1 MNSEKVF
8 FRSMHKM
15 GNRAPIYLLAIL
27 GMSVSYAMFSVMGSL
42 LMKNIVDMAAALG
55 QNNLLKTVII
65 IVLAGLIFLLI
76 YACCTII
83 YNVEAKRIFGV
94 LSEEVLDEEIH
105 LPFSYYENH
114 HSGEIISKVAYD
126 LNGMGA
132 IYGSRFRRVVMPMLQ
147 VIVLLIPMLMYCW
160 QLALCMVFINC
171 VIVFTDMVTLPRI
184 GQVKK
189 KLSEINKIMTQH
201 LSDMIQGM
209 STIRMFSA
217 GHAKIDK
224 IKHSNRKYY
233 KSNKAY
239 IRITAVLD
247 SITNGCDLLCGLLF
261 VLLGLFFVNKGIT
274 TFGAVA
280 AIYTMYGSFSKQFLM
295 IGKYIPELSG
305 CLANAENIFE
315 FLDTK
320 REPENWYDSGND
332 DKCGDSNH
340 AVEVKNVTFSYNK
353 EQNVLDNLSLDIN
366 VNECVAITGA
376 SGCGKT
382 TLSKLMLGLYPVDDG
397 DIRLLEKSIKNQ
409 SLSETRAN
417 IAYVPQDAYLF
428 NGTVMENIRYGNAQA
443 GDEEVY
449 EAAKLANAHEFIEK
463 LENGYNEMVNDG
475 GVNFSGGQR
484 QRLAIARAVVS
495 EAPIIILDEATSA
508 LDPDSERKVN
518 QALRNIKG
526 RKTIIM
532 IAHRPST
539 IEMADRVIN
548 IEPKYK

>member
-1 MNSEKVF
+1 
-8 FRSMHKM
+8 M

-42 LMKNIVDMAAALG
+42 LMKNVVDMAAAG

-147 VIVLLIPMLMYCW
+147 VIVLLIPMIMYCW
-160 QLALCMVFINC
+160 QLALCMVLINC

-189 KLSEINKIMTQH
+189 KLSEVNKIMTQH

-224 IKHSNRKYY
+224 VKQSNRKYY
-233 KSNKAY
+233 KNNKAY

-280 AIYTMYGSFSKQFLM
+280 GIYTMYGSFSKQFLM
-295 IGKYIPELSG
+295 IGKYIPDLSG

-548 IEPKYK
+548 IE

>member
-1 MNSEKVF
+1 MNSVKVF

-42 LMKNIVDMAAALG
+42 LMKNVVDMAAAG
-55 QNNLLKTVII
+55 RNNLLKTVII

-160 QLALCMVFINC
+160 QLALCMVLINC

-224 IKHSNRKYY
+224 VKQSNRKYY

-366 VNECVAITGA
+366 VNECVAITGS

-382 TLSKLMLGLYPVDDG
+382 TLSKLMLGLYQVDDG
-397 DIRLLEKSIKNQ
+397 DIRLLGKSIKNQ

-508 LDPDSERKVN
+508 LDPDSGRKVN

>member
-1 MNSEKVF
+1 MNSVKVF

-42 LMKNIVDMAAALG
+42 LMKNVVDMVAAG

-147 VIVLLIPMLMYCW
+147 VIVLLIPMIMYCW
-160 QLALCMVFINC
+160 QLALCMVLINC

-189 KLSEINKIMTQH
+189 KLSEVNKIMTQH

-224 IKHSNRKYY
+224 VKQSNRKYY
-233 KSNKAY
+233 KNNKAY

-280 AIYTMYGSFSKQFLM
+280 GIYTMYGSFSKQFLM

-548 IEPKYK
+548 IE

>member
-1 MNSEKVF
+1 MNSVKVF

-42 LMKNIVDMAAALG
+42 LMKNVVDMAAAG
-55 QNNLLKTVII
+55 QNNLLKTVI

-147 VIVLLIPMLMYCW
+147 VIVLLIPMIMYCW
-160 QLALCMVFINC
+160 QLALCMVLINC

-189 KLSEINKIMTQH
+189 KLSEVNKIMTQH

-224 IKHSNRKYY
+224 VKQSNRKYY
-233 KSNKAY
+233 KNNKAY

-280 AIYTMYGSFSKQFLM
+280 GIYTMYGSFSKQFLM

-548 IEPKYK
+548 IE

>member
-42 LMKNIVDMAAALG
+42 LMKNIVDMAAASG

-428 NGTVMENIRYGNAQA
+428 NETVMENIRYGNAQA

-548 IEPKYK
+548 IE

>member
-1 MNSEKVF
+1 MNSVKVF

-15 GNRAPIYLLAIL
+15 GNRAPIYLFAIL

-42 LMKNIVDMAAALG
+42 LMKNVVDMAAASG

-147 VIVLLIPMLMYCW
+147 VIVLLIPMIMYCW
-160 QLALCMVFINC
+160 QLALCMVLINC

-224 IKHSNRKYY
+224 VKQSNRKYY

-305 CLANAENIFE
+305 CLANAENVFE

-320 REPENWYDSGND
+320 REPENWYASGND
-332 DKCGDSNH
+332 DICSDSNH

-382 TLSKLMLGLYPVDDG
+382 TLSKLVLGLYSVDDG
-397 DIRLLEKSIKNQ
+397 DIRLLGKSIKNQ

-548 IEPKYK
+548 IE

>member
-42 LMKNIVDMAAALG
+42 LMKNIVDMAAASG

-65 IVLAGLIFLLI
+65 IVLVGLIFLLI

-548 IEPKYK
+548 IE

>member
-42 LMKNIVDMAAALG
+42 LMKNIVDMAAVSG

-548 IEPKYK
+548 IE

>member
-27 GMSVSYAMFSVMGSL
+27 GMSVSYAMFSVMDSL
-42 LMKNIVDMAAALG
+42 LMKNIVDMAAASG

-548 IEPKYK
+548 IE

>member
-1 MNSEKVF
+1 MNSVKVF

-42 LMKNIVDMAAALG
+42 LMKNVVDMAAAG
-55 QNNLLKTVII
+55 QNNHLLKTVII

-147 VIVLLIPMLMYCW
+147 VIVLLIPMIMYCW
-160 QLALCMVFINC
+160 QLALCMVLINC

-189 KLSEINKIMTQH
+189 KLSEVNKIMTQH

-224 IKHSNRKYY
+224 VKQSNRKYY
-233 KSNKAY
+233 KNNKAY

-280 AIYTMYGSFSKQFLM
+280 GIYTMYGSFSKQFLM

-548 IEPKYK
+548 IE

>member
-94 LSEEVLDEEIH
+94 LSEEVLGEEIH

-548 IEPKYK
+548 IE

>member
-1 MNSEKVF
+1 MNSVKVF

-42 LMKNIVDMAAALG
+42 LMKNVVDMAAAG
-55 QNNLLKTVII
+55 RNNLLKTVII

-114 HSGEIISKVAYD
+114 HSGEIISKVTYD

-160 QLALCMVFINC
+160 QLALCMVLINC

-224 IKHSNRKYY
+224 VKQSNRKYY

-340 AVEVKNVTFSYNK
+340 AVEVKNDTFSYNK

-366 VNECVAITGA
+366 VNECVAITGS

-382 TLSKLMLGLYPVDDG
+382 TLSKLMLGLYQVDDG
-397 DIRLLEKSIKNQ
+397 DIRLLGKSIKNQ

-548 IEPKYK
+548 IE

>member
-1 MNSEKVF
+1 MNSVKVF

-42 LMKNIVDMAAALG
+42 LMKNVVDMAAAG
-55 QNNLLKTVII
+55 RNNLLKTVII

-160 QLALCMVFINC
+160 QLALCMVLINC

-224 IKHSNRKYY
+224 VKQSNRKYY

-366 VNECVAITGA
+366 VNECVAITGS

-382 TLSKLMLGLYPVDDG
+382 TLSKLMLGLYQVDDG
-397 DIRLLEKSIKNQ
+397 DIRLLGKSIKNQ

-428 NGTVMENIRYGNAQA
+428 NGTVMENIRYGKAQA

-449 EAAKLANAHEFIEK
+449 EAAKLANEHEFIEK

>member
-42 LMKNIVDMAAALG
+42 LMKNVVDMAAAG

-147 VIVLLIPMLMYCW
+147 VIVLLIPMIMYCW
-160 QLALCMVFINC
+160 QLALCMVLINC

-189 KLSEINKIMTQH
+189 KLSEVNKIMTQH

-224 IKHSNRKYY
+224 VKQSNRKYY
-233 KSNKAY
+233 KNNKAY

-280 AIYTMYGSFSKQFLM
+280 GIYTMYGSFSKQFLM

-548 IEPKYK
+548 IE

>member
-1 MNSEKVF
+1 MNSVKVF

-42 LMKNIVDMAAALG
+42 LMKNVVDMAAAG

-147 VIVLLIPMLMYCW
+147 VIVLLIPMIMYCW
-160 QLALCMVFINC
+160 QLALCMVLINC

-189 KLSEINKIMTQH
+189 KLSEVNKIMTQH

-224 IKHSNRKYY
+224 VKQSNRKYY
-233 KSNKAY
+233 KNNKAY

-280 AIYTMYGSFSKQFLM
+280 GIYTMYGSFSKQFLM

-320 REPENWYDSGND
+320 RESENWYDSGND

-548 IEPKYK
+548 IE

>member
-1 MNSEKVF
+1 MNSVKVF

-42 LMKNIVDMAAALG
+42 LMKNVVDMAAAG
-55 QNNLLKTVII
+55 RNNLLKTVII

-114 HSGEIISKVAYD
+114 HSGEIISKVTYD

-160 QLALCMVFINC
+160 QLALCMVLINC

-224 IKHSNRKYY
+224 VKQSNRKYY

-366 VNECVAITGA
+366 VNECVAITGS

-382 TLSKLMLGLYPVDDG
+382 TLSKLMLGLYQVDDG
-397 DIRLLEKSIKNQ
+397 DIRLLGKSIKNQ

-548 IEPKYK
+548 IE

>member
-1 MNSEKVF
+1 MNSVKVF

-42 LMKNIVDMAAALG
+42 LMKNVVDMAAAG

-147 VIVLLIPMLMYCW
+147 VIVLLIPMIMYCW
-160 QLALCMVFINC
+160 QLALCMVLINC
-171 VIVFTDMVTLPRI
+171 VMVFTDMVTLPRI

-189 KLSEINKIMTQH
+189 KLSEVNKIMTQH

-224 IKHSNRKYY
+224 VKQSNRKYY
-233 KSNKAY
+233 KNNKAY

-280 AIYTMYGSFSKQFLM
+280 GIYTMYGSFSKQFLM

-548 IEPKYK
+548 IE

>member
-261 VLLGLFFVNKGIT
+261 VLLGLFFVNNGIT

-548 IEPKYK
+548 IE

>member
-1 MNSEKVF
+1 MNSVKVF

-42 LMKNIVDMAAALG
+42 LMKNVVDMAAAG
-55 QNNLLKTVII
+55 RNNLLKTVII

-94 LSEEVLDEEIH
+94 LSEEVHDEEIH

-160 QLALCMVFINC
+160 QLALCMVLINC

-224 IKHSNRKYY
+224 VKQSNRKYY

-366 VNECVAITGA
+366 VNECVAITGS

-382 TLSKLMLGLYPVDDG
+382 TLSKLMLGLYQVDDG
-397 DIRLLEKSIKNQ
+397 DIRLLGKSIKNQ

-548 IEPKYK
+548 IE

>member
-42 LMKNIVDMAAALG
+42 LMKNIVDMAAASG

-189 KLSEINKIMTQH
+189 KLSEINKIMTQP

-548 IEPKYK
+548 IE

>member
-42 LMKNIVDMAAALG
+42 LMKNIVDMAAASG

-160 QLALCMVFINC
+160 QLALCMVLINC

-548 IEPKYK
+548 IE

>member
-1 MNSEKVF
+1 MNSVKVF

-42 LMKNIVDMAAALG
+42 LMKNVVDMAAAG
-55 QNNLLKTVII
+55 RNNLLKTVII

-132 IYGSRFRRVVMPMLQ
+132 VYGSRFRRVVMPMLQ

-160 QLALCMVFINC
+160 QLALCMVLINC

-224 IKHSNRKYY
+224 VKQSNRKYY

-366 VNECVAITGA
+366 VNECVAITGS

-382 TLSKLMLGLYPVDDG
+382 TLSKLMLGLYQVDDG
-397 DIRLLEKSIKNQ
+397 DIRLLGKSIKNQ

>member
-42 LMKNIVDMAAALG
+42 LMKNIVDMAAASG

-417 IAYVPQDAYLF
+417 IAYVPQDAYFF

-548 IEPKYK
+548 IE

>member
-1 MNSEKVF
+1 MNSVKVF

-42 LMKNIVDMAAALG
+42 LMKNVVDMAAAG

-83 YNVEAKRIFGV
+83 YNVDAKRIFGV

-147 VIVLLIPMLMYCW
+147 VIVLLIPMIMYCW
-160 QLALCMVFINC
+160 QLALCMVLINC

-189 KLSEINKIMTQH
+189 KLSEVNKIMTQH

-224 IKHSNRKYY
+224 VKQSNRKYY
-233 KSNKAY
+233 KNNKAY

-280 AIYTMYGSFSKQFLM
+280 GIYTMYGSFSKQFLM

-548 IEPKYK
+548 IE

>member
-1 MNSEKVF
+1 MNSVKVF

-42 LMKNIVDMAAALG
+42 LMKNVVDMAAAG

-147 VIVLLIPMLMYCW
+147 VIVLLIPMIMYCW
-160 QLALCMVFINC
+160 QLALCMVLINC
-171 VIVFTDMVTLPRI
+171 VIVFTDIVTLPRI

-189 KLSEINKIMTQH
+189 KLSEVNKIMTQH

-224 IKHSNRKYY
+224 VKQSNRKYY
-233 KSNKAY
+233 KNNKAY

-280 AIYTMYGSFSKQFLM
+280 GIYTMYGSFSKQFLM

-548 IEPKYK
+548 IE

>member
-42 LMKNIVDMAAALG
+42 LMKNIVDMAAASG

-382 TLSKLMLGLYPVDDG
+382 TLSKLMLGLYPVYDG

-548 IEPKYK
+548 IE

>member
-1 MNSEKVF
+1 MNTEKVF

-42 LMKNIVDMAAALG
+42 LMKNIVDMAAASG

-65 IVLAGLIFLLI
+65 IVLAGLIFVLI

-548 IEPKYK
+548 IE

>member
-1 MNSEKVF
+1 MNSVKVF

-42 LMKNIVDMAAALG
+42 LMKNVVDMAAAG
-55 QNNLLKTVII
+55 RNNLLKTVII

-160 QLALCMVFINC
+160 QLALCMVLINC

-224 IKHSNRKYY
+224 VKQSNRKYY

-332 DKCGDSNH
+332 DKCGNSNH

-366 VNECVAITGA
+366 VNECVAITGS

-382 TLSKLMLGLYPVDDG
+382 TLSKLMLGLYQVDDG
-397 DIRLLEKSIKNQ
+397 DIRLLGKSIKNQ

-526 RKTIIM
+526 RKTIII

>member
-1 MNSEKVF
+1 MNSVKVF

-42 LMKNIVDMAAALG
+42 LMKNVVDMAAAG

-147 VIVLLIPMLMYCW
+147 VIVLLIPMIMYCW
-160 QLALCMVFINC
+160 QLALCMVLINC

-189 KLSEINKIMTQH
+189 KLSEVNKIMTQH

-224 IKHSNRKYY
+224 VNQSNRKYY
-233 KSNKAY
+233 KNNKAY

-280 AIYTMYGSFSKQFLM
+280 GIYTMYGSFSKQFLM

-548 IEPKYK
+548 IE

>member
-42 LMKNIVDMAAALG
+42 LMKNIVDMAAASG

-449 EAAKLANAHEFIEK
+449 EAAKLANAQEFIEK

-548 IEPKYK
+548 IE

>member
-1 MNSEKVF
+1 MNSVKVF

-42 LMKNIVDMAAALG
+42 LMKNVVDMAAAG
-55 QNNLLKTVII
+55 RNNLLKTVII

-147 VIVLLIPMLMYCW
+147 VIVLLIPMLIYCW
-160 QLALCMVFINC
+160 QLALCMVLINC

-224 IKHSNRKYY
+224 VKQSNRKYY

-366 VNECVAITGA
+366 VNECVAITGS

-382 TLSKLMLGLYPVDDG
+382 TLSKLMLGLYQVDDG
-397 DIRLLEKSIKNQ
+397 DIRLLGKSIKNQ

>member
-42 LMKNIVDMAAALG
+42 LMKNIVDMAAASG

-76 YACCTII
+76 CACCTII

-548 IEPKYK
+548 IE

>member
-1 MNSEKVF
+1 MNSVKVF

-42 LMKNIVDMAAALG
+42 LIKNVVDMAAASG
-55 QNNLLKTVII
+55 QNNFLKTVII

-224 IKHSNRKYY
+224 VKQSNRKYY

-397 DIRLLEKSIKNQ
+397 DIRLLGKSIKNQ

-548 IEPKYK
+548 IE

>member
-1 MNSEKVF
+1 MNSVKVF

-42 LMKNIVDMAAALG
+42 LMKNVVDMAAAG
-55 QNNLLKTVII
+55 RNNLLKTVII

-160 QLALCMVFINC
+160 QLALCMVLINC

-224 IKHSNRKYY
+224 VKQSNRKYY

-366 VNECVAITGA
+366 VNECVAITGS

-382 TLSKLMLGLYPVDDG
+382 TLSKLMLGLYQVDDG
-397 DIRLLEKSIKNQ
+397 DIRLLGKSIKNQ

-526 RKTIIM
+526 RKTIII

>member
-42 LMKNIVDMAAALG
+42 LMKNIVDMAAASG

-132 IYGSRFRRVVMPMLQ
+132 IYASRFRRVVMPMLQ

-548 IEPKYK
+548 IE

>member
-42 LMKNIVDMAAALG
+42 LMKNVVDMAAAG
-55 QNNLLKTVII
+55 RNNLLKTVII

-160 QLALCMVFINC
+160 QLALCMVLINC

-224 IKHSNRKYY
+224 VKQSNRKYY

-366 VNECVAITGA
+366 VNECVAITGS

-382 TLSKLMLGLYPVDDG
+382 TLSKLMLGLYQVDDG
-397 DIRLLEKSIKNQ
+397 DIRLLGKSIKNQ

-548 IEPKYK
+548 IE

>member
-1 MNSEKVF
+1 MNSVKVF

-42 LMKNIVDMAAALG
+42 LMKNVVDMAAAG

-147 VIVLLIPMLMYCW
+147 VIVLLIPMIMYCW
-160 QLALCMVFINC
+160 QLALCMVLINC

-189 KLSEINKIMTQH
+189 KLSEVNKIMTQH

-224 IKHSNRKYY
+224 VKQSNRKYY
-233 KSNKAY
+233 KNNKAY

-280 AIYTMYGSFSKQFLM
+280 GIYTMYGGFSKQFLM

-548 IEPKYK
+548 IE

>member
-42 LMKNIVDMAAALG
+42 LMKNIVDMAAASG

-189 KLSEINKIMTQH
+189 KLSEVNKIMTQH

-548 IEPKYK
+548 IE

>member
-1 MNSEKVF
+1 MNSVKVF

-15 GNRAPIYLLAIL
+15 GKRAPIYLLAIL

-42 LMKNIVDMAAALG
+42 LMKNVVDMAAAG

-147 VIVLLIPMLMYCW
+147 VIVLLIPMIMYCW
-160 QLALCMVFINC
+160 QLALCMVLINC

-189 KLSEINKIMTQH
+189 KLSEVNKIMTQH

-224 IKHSNRKYY
+224 VKQSNRKYY
-233 KSNKAY
+233 KNNKAY

-280 AIYTMYGSFSKQFLM
+280 GIYTMYGSFSKQFLM

-548 IEPKYK
+548 IE